1 MSSYNYSLN
10 SNACRIILPSAD
22 INSSITSSAIL
33 VSEFRKENR
42 TYLTPSTP
50 KQQTLLSFLLL
61 LVCFAQWR
69 QEQQS
74 TKKSHYLPV
83 YKCLHSLKDATS
95 ERHNERSHN
104 ECCFKLNSLN
114 WKKKKHNKNTK
125 TKQNNSTC
133 TFQIISK
140 YNVIHNF
147 LKLIGWENKLK
158 SKL

>member
-114 WKKKKHNKNTK
+114 WKKKNITK
-125 TKQNNSTC
+125 TQKQNK
-133 TFQIISK
+133 IIALVPFRLFPNIMSFTTSLSSLAEK
-140 YNVIHNF
+140 IN
-147 LKLIGWENKLK
+147 
-158 SKL
+158 